1 MESKNSFKNFSILFY
16 NLRLTHVKTVGKSVT
31 LSSKKKIVKIHL
43 LEFALYDVQPSEVLQ
58 WKPVP
63 TIRFKL
69 DNNGFDIQINDFID
83 PNKVYC
89 FRLVCDIEYKNQSR
103 EFVCSSIS
111 SMFKLDLMLLILTT
125 REQLRA
131 PFVFFQSPVKVLRYL
146 DLNT

>member
-31 LSSKKKIVKIHL
+31 LSSKKKIVKVHL

-63 TIRFKL
+63 DSQFIL
-69 DNNGFDIQINDFID
+69 DSNGFDIQINDFID
-83 PNKVYC
+83 PNEVYC
-89 FRLVCDIEYKNQSR
+89 FRLVCDIEHKNRSR

-111 SMFKLDLMLLILTT
+111 SMFKFELMLSILTT
-125 REQLRA
+125 REQL
-131 PFVFFQSPVKVLRYL
+131 STPV
-146 DLNT
+146 DIPWNPLNFMIV